1 MIFMSIIAEVKCA
14 RCDRKYSGVRS
25 RCPYCGA
32 RRIGRGKYSEETD
45 NAKGK
50 MLVGILVLAVLVVAV
65 VVLLA
70 TSEKID
76 DNSAAYAPDPTEPSS
91 DTLNIPDESANM
103 SLPGSEVVV
112 PSHTPVVE
120 EEPPESV
127 APAVTSVIITY
138 AGTKTTD
145 FTAKIGEQVPL
156 KAKIEPPGVEADIE
170 WISSNENVFEVVVAK
185 DVSGIN
191 AKVTGKGVG
200 DATLT
205 VIVNGEIEAKC
216 TVRVSNK

>member
-1 MIFMSIIAEVKCA
+1 MVGMSIIAEVKCA
-14 RCDRKYSGVRS
+14 RCDRNYSGVRS

-45 NAKGK
+45 NSKGK

-70 TSEKID
+70 TAEKPED
-76 DNSAAYAPDPTEPSS
+76 DGYSLMEPPT
-91 DTLNIPDESANM
+91 DNIPDM
-103 SLPGSEVVV
+103 SGLGTDGDNISELG
-112 PSHTPVVE
+112 PSMDPSPPPTTS
-120 EEPPESV
+120 EEPSV
-127 APAVTSVIITY
+127 SPVPVVTSVIITY
-138 AGTKTTD
+138 AGVKKDD

-156 KAKIEPPGVEADIE
+156 KVKIEPPGVEAEVE
-170 WISSNENVFEVVVAK
+170 WVSSNTNVFDVVAR
-185 DVSGIN
+185 DTTGLD
-191 AKVTGKGVG
+191 AKVTGKGRG

-216 TVRVSNK
+216 IVRVN